1 MMLMFRMFTK
11 RFFWPLLL
19 VELVILTAV
28 IPAVPKS
35 SSPLPVRFKVG
46 ILVLPDTPNIRSD
59 YESLAL
65 RRCLTAMGIPYDVL
79 GDISQ
84 LAGYDLILAVGEL
97 LNTSL
102 PFDER
107 ERLYGYV
114 ERGGV
119 LLAYQVRGNQYYPLF
134 GIIDH
139 QHVATRFRMGF
150 ESTDSDP
157 ALKYLNR
164 PEEQEISLGD
174 PDLFTEVISSTGYR
188 LSTAQILGRFPD
200 GWAAFAR
207 NEYGR
212 GLAYVLSLNL
222 TQTVLLPQMALT
234 HEAYRQWVNSFEP
247 SSDVLFLILRGL
259 YEEFVRP
266 GVRWHTVPDGKQTA
280 LILSHDLD
288 ARESFRNSEKFA
300 RMEKQEGVTS
310 TFFVTTKFFTDET
323 DIGYYSGANIES
335 LKKIKELGFDL
346 GSHSVSHSKQFESL
360 QLGDLSVNA
369 ANYQPLKEKTILG
382 EVKVSKELLDQDI
395 PGQRTV
401 GFRAGELAYPSRL
414 LTALSA
420 AGYLYD
426 SSFSANNILT
436 NYPFF
441 GFAIRRLGSPETSI
455 VEVPVTLDDSMG
467 FLTAENRHQVQGIW
481 EDVILA
487 NAENN
492 AVTCLLIH
500 PTNTTYKLLIERDL
514 IRFAKARDYWVGDLS
529 SFASFWAERSKT
541 RFEVTETE
549 KSLNIQVNTPL
560 AKIRPGLTLSLT
572 AAPDVSQVSV
582 IDQDGES
589 VSFTP
594 IHDDGTLL
602 LVLQISHEG
611 SKSKEH

>member
-1 MMLMFRMFTK
+1 MK

-28 IPAVPKS
+28 ISAAPNS

-65 RRCLTAMGIPYDVL
+65 RRCLATMGIPYDVL
-79 GDISQ
+79 GDFSQ
-84 LAGYDLILAVGEL
+84 LEGYDLILAVGEL
-97 LNTSL
+97 HNTSL

-107 ERLYGYV
+107 EGLYAYV

-134 GIIDH
+134 GITDH
-139 QHVATRFRMGF
+139 RHIVTRFRMGF
-150 ESTDSDP
+150 ESMDRDP
-157 ALKYLNR
+157 ALQYLNR
-164 PEEQEISLGD
+164 PEEQEFSLGD
-174 PDLFTEVISSTGYR
+174 PDLFKEVISSTGYR
-188 LSTAQILGRFPD
+188 VSTAQILGRFPD

-280 LILSHDLD
+280 LLLSHDLD

-310 TFFVTTKFFTDET
+310 TFFVTTKNFTDET

-346 GSHSVSHSKQFESL
+346 GSHSVSHSKQFEFF
-360 QLGDLSVNA
+360 QFGDLSVNS
-369 ANYQPLKEKTILG
+369 ANYQPLKEKSILG

-401 GFRAGELAYPSRL
+401 GFRAGELAYPPRL

-426 SSFSANNILT
+426 SSFSANNILS

-441 GFAIRRLGSPETSI
+441 GFAIRRLGSAETPI

-467 FLTAENRHQVQGIW
+467 FLTAENRHEVQGIW
-481 EDVILA
+481 EDVIVA

-500 PTNTTYKLLIERDL
+500 PTDTTYKLLIERDL
-514 IRFAKARDYWVGDLS
+514 IRFAKARDYWVGDIS

-541 RFEVTETE
+541 KFEVTETE

-572 AAPDVSQVSV
+572 GAPEVSQVSV
-582 IDQDGES
+582 IDKDGES

-594 IHDDGTLL
+594 IYDDRTLL
-602 LVLQISHEG
+602 LVLQPHREG
-611 SKSKEH
+611 SGSK

>member
-1 MMLMFRMFTK
+1 MLMK

-28 IPAVPKS
+28 ISAAPNS

-46 ILVLPDTPNIRSD
+46 VLVLPDTPNIRSD

-65 RRCLTAMGIPYDVL
+65 RRCLATMGIPYDVL
-79 GDISQ
+79 GDFSQ
-84 LAGYDLILAVGEL
+84 LEDYDLILAVGEL
-97 LNTSL
+97 RNTSL

-107 ERLYGYV
+107 ERLYAYV

-134 GIIDH
+134 GIMDH
-139 QHVATRFRMGF
+139 RHVVTRFRMGF
-150 ESTDSDP
+150 ESPDRDP

-174 PDLFTEVISSTGYR
+174 PDLFKEVISSTGYR
-188 LSTAQILGRFPD
+188 LSTARILGRFPD

-222 TQTVLLPQMALT
+222 TQTILLPQMALT

-280 LILSHDLD
+280 FILSHDLD

-310 TFFVTTKFFTDET
+310 TFFVTTKNFTDET

-346 GSHSVSHSKQFESL
+346 GSHSVSHSKQFEFL
-360 QLGDLSVNA
+360 QLGDPSVNS
-369 ANYQPLKEKTILG
+369 ANYQPLQEKTILG
-382 EVKVSKELLDQDI
+382 EVKVSKELLDRDI

-401 GFRAGELAYPSRL
+401 GFRAGELAYPRRL

-426 SSFSANNILT
+426 SSFSANNILS

-441 GFAIRRLGSPETSI
+441 GFAIRRLGSAETSI

-467 FLTAENRHQVQGIW
+467 FLTAENRHEVQGIW
-481 EDVILA
+481 EDVIVA

-500 PTNTTYKLLIERDL
+500 PTDTTYKLLIERDL
-514 IRFAKARDYWVGDLS
+514 IRFAKARDYWVGDLA
-529 SFASFWAERSKT
+529 SFASFWAKRSQT
-541 RFEVTETE
+541 SFEVTETE

-560 AKIRPGLTLSLT
+560 AQIRPGLTLSLT
-572 AAPDVSQVSV
+572 SAPDVSQVSV

-594 IHDDGTLL
+594 IYDNRTLL
-602 LVLQISHEG
+602 LVLQISDEG
-611 SKSKEH
+611 SKYKKH